1 MGNLVAVQ
9 VKGNIGTI
17 DDNLD
22 MVEVSIREK
31 IKEYAAVVI
40 TEDSVKDG
48 KKFLADIRK
57 EKKALDDERKAI
69 KSQWMAPYEAFEK
82 RAKKIIS
89 LYDEPVNIINEQL
102 KDFEDQRKEMKKQE
116 IAGIYDFV
124 KGDFEDWLPLSRIY
138 NAKWENTT
146 YSGKKIREDMELL
159 FDQMKLSIQTV
170 KSMESEFEKEALEV
184 LKETGSLQNAISKIN
199 ELKAQKEWFEE
210 RMHKEEE
217 LKSAS
222 ENTEQKTEPEASK
235 PSGPAQISDVE
246 YPFAYEKMFSV
257 RVKIRENDLQKL
269 KDFLDSL
276 QFEYEVIC
284 NG

>member
-138 NAKWENTT
+138 NAKWESTT

-170 KSMESEFEKEALEV
+170 KSMESEFEEEALEV

>member
-1 MGNLVAVQ
+1 
-9 VKGNIGTI
+9 
-17 DDNLD
+17 
-22 MVEVSIREK
+22 
-31 IKEYAAVVI
+31 
-40 TEDSVKDG
+40 
-48 KKFLADIRK
+48 
-57 EKKALDDERKAI
+57 
-69 KSQWMAPYEAFEK
+69 
-82 RAKKIIS
+82 
-89 LYDEPVNIINEQL
+89 
-102 KDFEDQRKEMKKQE
+102 
-116 IAGIYDFV
+116 
-124 KGDFEDWLPLSRIY
+124 
-138 NAKWENTT
+138 
-146 YSGKKIREDMELL
+146 MELL

>member
-146 YSGKKIREDMELL
+146 YSGKK
-159 FDQMKLSIQTV
+159 
-170 KSMESEFEKEALEV
+170 SE
-184 LKETGSLQNAISKIN
+184 
-199 ELKAQKEWFEE
+199 
-210 RMHKEEE
+210 
-217 LKSAS
+217 
-222 ENTEQKTEPEASK
+222 KTWS
-235 PSGPAQISDVE
+235 
-246 YPFAYEKMFSV
+246 FCLT
-257 RVKIRENDLQKL
+257 R
-269 KDFLDSL
+269 
-276 QFEYEVIC
+276 
-284 NG
+284 